1 MKQNSKTDESTVTR
15 SQSLQTMCSRFGFG
29 RSRVG
34 TVVPPESYA
43 SLDMAVIVP
52 DPDGGAP
59 HIERTA
65 YEPRPALILP
75 NDPATLASFSR
86 GDVEVHAR
94 KPQV

>member
-1 MKQNSKTDESTVTR
+1 MSKNLRTDEITATK
-15 SQSLQTMCSRFGFG
+15 SQSLGTMFSRFGFG
-29 RSRVG
+29 RSREG
-34 TVVPPESYA
+34 TEVPPESFA
-43 SLDMAVIVP
+43 SLDMAIIVP

-59 HIERTA
+59 HFDRTA
-65 YEPRPALILP
+65 YVPRPSITLP

>member
-1 MKQNSKTDESTVTR
+1 MSKNLKIDESTVTK
-15 SQSLQTMCSRFGFG
+15 SQSLGTMCSRFGFG
-29 RSRVG
+29 RPRVG
-34 TVVPPESYA
+34 TPVPPESFA
-43 SLDMAVIVP
+43 SLDMAIIVP

-65 YEPRPALILP
+65 YVPRPALTLP

>member
-1 MKQNSKTDESTVTR
+1 MF
-15 SQSLQTMCSRFGFG
+15 SRFGFG

-34 TVVPPESYA
+34 TTVPPESFA

-65 YEPRPALILP
+65 YVPRPSLILP
-75 NDPATLASFSR
+75 NDPVTLASFSS
-86 GDVEVHAR
+86 GDVVVHAR

>member
-1 MKQNSKTDESTVTR
+1 
-15 SQSLQTMCSRFGFG
+15 MCSRFGFG

-34 TVVPPESYA
+34 TPIPQETFA

-59 HIERTA
+59 HVDRTA
-65 YEPRPALILP
+65 YVPRPSLTLP
-75 NDPATLASFSR
+75 TDPATLASFSR
-86 GDVEVHAR
+86 GDVVVHAR

>member
-1 MKQNSKTDESTVTR
+1 
-15 SQSLQTMCSRFGFG
+15 MCSRFGFG

-34 TVVPPESYA
+34 TAVPPESFA

-65 YEPRPALILP
+65 YVPRPSITLP
-75 NDPATLASFSR
+75 TDPATLVSFSR
-86 GDVEVHAR
+86 GDVVVHAR

>member
-1 MKQNSKTDESTVTR
+1 MF
-15 SQSLQTMCSRFGFG
+15 SRFGFG
-29 RSRVG
+29 RSREG
-34 TVVPPESYA
+34 TPVPPETYA

-52 DPDGGAP
+52 DPDGGVP
-59 HIERTA
+59 HVERTA
-65 YEPRPALILP
+65 YVPRPSITLP

>member
-1 MKQNSKTDESTVTR
+1 
-15 SQSLQTMCSRFGFG
+15 MCSRFGFG

-34 TVVPPESYA
+34 TAVPFESYA

-65 YEPRPALILP
+65 YVPRPAIILP

-86 GDVEVHAR
+86 GDVVVHAR
-94 KPQV
+94 KSQV

>member
-1 MKQNSKTDESTVTR
+1 MKQNSKTEESTVTK
-15 SQSLQTMCSRFGFG
+15 SQSLGTMFSRFGFG
-29 RSRVG
+29 RPRVG
-34 TVVPPESYA
+34 TTVPPESFA

-59 HIERTA
+59 HVERTA
-65 YEPRPALILP
+65 YVPRPSLTLP

>member
-1 MKQNSKTDESTVTR
+1 MF
-15 SQSLQTMCSRFGFG
+15 SRFGFG
-29 RSRVG
+29 RSREC
-34 TVVPPESYA
+34 TLVPPESFA

-59 HIERTA
+59 HVERSA
-65 YEPRPALILP
+65 YVPRTSLILP

-86 GDVEVHAR
+86 GDVVVHAR

>member
-1 MKQNSKTDESTVTR
+1 MSKNLKTDEITATR
-15 SQSLQTMCSRFGFG
+15 SQSLPTMFSRFGFG

-34 TVVPPESYA
+34 TAVPLESYA

-52 DPDGGAP
+52 DPDGGVP
-59 HIERTA
+59 HVERTA
-65 YEPRPALILP
+65 YVPRPSLTLP

-86 GDVEVHAR
+86 GDVVVHAR